1 MIAPS
6 MDARLYAAA
15 TQRNREPIVAALR
28 RVLPPSG
35 TVLEIASGTGEHA
48 VWFAANLPG
57 LVFQPSDPDP
67 DHRASIAAWTAF
79 TGVPTVRAPLALDV
93 SAPDWEGGAG
103 VPQDVAAILC
113 INMIHISPWAATLG
127 LLRGAGT
134 LLPPGG
140 VLYLYGAYKRGGSH
154 TAPSNAS
161 FDASLRA
168 RDPAWGV
175 RDLEAVTAAAADAG
189 LAPESVIEMPA
200 NNLSVVFRRRA
211 PGT

>member
-1 MIAPS
+1 

-15 TQRNREPIVAALR
+15 TQRNRDPIVGVLR
-28 RVLPPSG
+28 RVLPPAG

-48 VWFAANLPG
+48 VWFAARLPG
-57 LVFQPSDPDP
+57 LAFQPSDPDP
-67 DHRASIAAWTAF
+67 DNRASIAAWTAF
-79 TGVPTVRAPLALDV
+79 TGVATVRAPLAIDV
-93 SAPDWEGGAG
+93 AAAHWEKAPGL
-103 VPQDVAAILC
+103 PQDVAAVLC
-113 INMIHISPWAATLG
+113 INMVHISPWAATLG
-127 LLRGAGT
+127 LLRGAGA

-140 VLYLYGAYKRGGSH
+140 LLYLYGAYKRGGSH

-189 LAPESVIEMPA
+189 FAPEPVIEMPA
-200 NNLSVVFRRRA
+200 NNLSVVLRRSAAAR
-211 PGT
+211 